1 MSAVIFICGNF
12 FLWITGKTA
21 KIAKFR
27 TRKNFVPHGSRS
39 VDIEDRMYVFTLF
52 VALNDDLWLR
62 KLWLQKRLC
71 QFFMKLL
78 I

>member
-27 TRKNFVPHGSRS
+27 TQKNFVPHGSRS

-62 KLWLQKRLC
+62 KLWLHKHLW

>member
-27 TRKNFVPHGSRS
+27 TQKNFVPHGSRS

>member
-27 TRKNFVPHGSRS
+27 TRNFVPHGSRS

-62 KLWLQKRLC
+62 KLWLHKRLC

>member
-27 TRKNFVPHGSRS
+27 TRKHFVPHGSRS

-62 KLWLQKRLC
+62 KLWLHKHL
-71 QFFMKLL
+71 
-78 I
+78 